1 MPQYNKADLGRAAA
15 QYGYVRDTFE
25 KVLRLKEILEHF
37 NTQEYLA
44 EHLMLKGGTA
54 INLTVFNLLRLSV
67 DIDMD
72 YTPNDSKD
80 DMLESRAQITDL
92 IKEYMKKEGYF
103 LSSASRF
110 SHSLDAF
117 HYNYI
122 NAGGNKDMIKLE
134 INYSLRAH
142 IFESTYRSILNNT
155 FKSDIR
161 IRTVAPLEIFAA
173 KGNALISRAAARDLY
188 DWSNLIEHNLFTDQ
202 KDLFRKC
209 FAFYIT
215 ISAGKGQ
222 INRDFNPSAI
232 DLLDFTKIRRDL
244 FPVISRKDNFQLEE
258 RKRQAKQYIADLMQ
272 LEEKE
277 IEYMTCSYKNELFI
291 EKYQYVNNEG
301 IKRTA
306 IIKSKDL
313 YTNSFFKKMNIL
325 TKVAFGVF
333 GAAYIICL
341 IIFVIVLR
349 RKFYEP
355 LEKLNKAM
363 ELLAEGKRK
372 KPIDYSGPREFVD
385 ICDRFNVMVS
395 KLEDSENQRKKLMN
409 DKERMMADISHDLKT
424 PITSIQ
430 GYAKAL
436 SDGIIPDG
444 DKDKYIKIIYEKSK
458 KLTDLINIFHEYSKL
473 EHPDFNL
480 TLEKVDLSEYLRA
493 YIALKYEDIVESGFN
508 IEVDIPE
515 EEMEMKID
523 KIQLQRV
530 FDNILG
536 NSIKHNEKGTNIY
549 VSLEKKSASYEIIIA
564 DDGKGIP
571 KEIASNIFE
580 AFTVGDES
588 RNSRQGSGLGLA
600 IAKTIVELHE
610 GTIELVLAPPKELS
624 TEFKITLKKGPKL

>member
-1 MPQYNKADLGRAAA
+1 MKKSKKENSKGSIFSLLINNYILFTVIIIISAILISSVSNYFIFGNYDATLGLTEKYQNYLKEEKFNKLN
-15 QYGYVRDTFE
+15 
-25 KVLRLKEILEHF
+25 LKEITGEEGSIEILDENYNLIYSLGNDINTEGYNEDEVNAIPDHINNGTYLNAYDYYSESGESYKLIIAESYSSNDELE
-37 NTQEYLA
+37 NEL
-44 EHLMLKGGTA
+44 GTNSNWFKVLDK
-54 INLTVFNLLRLSV
+54 NLNV
-67 DIDMD
+67 I
-72 YTPNDSKD
+72 
-80 DMLESRAQITDL
+80 LESDNAPAN
-92 IKEYMKKEGYF
+92 KN
-103 LSSASRF
+103 
-110 SHSLDAF
+110 
-117 HYNYI
+117 HY
-122 NAGGNKDMIKLE
+122 
-134 INYSLRAH
+134 S
-142 IFESTYRSILNNT
+142 
-155 FKSDIR
+155 
-161 IRTVAPLEIFAA
+161 
-173 KGNALISRAAARDLY
+173 
-188 DWSNLIEHNLFTDQ
+188 
-202 KDLFRKC
+202 
-209 FAFYIT
+209 
-215 ISAGKGQ
+215 
-222 INRDFNPSAI
+222 
-232 DLLDFTKIRRDL
+232 
-244 FPVISRKDNFQLEE
+244 
-258 RKRQAKQYIADLMQ
+258 
-272 LEEKE
+272 EKE
-277 IEYMTCSYKNELFI
+277 IEYMTYSYKNELFI

-301 IKRTA
+301 INRTA
-306 IIKSKDL
+306 IIKYKDL

-549 VSLEKKSASYEIIIA
+549 VSLEKKSDSYEIIIA

>member
-1 MPQYNKADLGRAAA
+1 MKKSKKENSKGSIFSLLINNYILFTVIIIISAILISSVSNYFIFSNNYAYLGLTEKYQNYLKEEKFNKLN
-15 QYGYVRDTFE
+15 
-25 KVLRLKEILEHF
+25 LKEITGEEGSIEILDENYNLIYSLGNDINTEGYNEDEVNAIPDHINNGTYLNAYDYYSESGESYKLIIAESYSSNDELE
-37 NTQEYLA
+37 NEL
-44 EHLMLKGGTA
+44 GTNSNWFKVLDK
-54 INLTVFNLLRLSV
+54 NLNV
-67 DIDMD
+67 I
-72 YTPNDSKD
+72 
-80 DMLESRAQITDL
+80 LESDNAPAD
-92 IKEYMKKEGYF
+92 KN
-103 LSSASRF
+103 
-110 SHSLDAF
+110 
-117 HYNYI
+117 HY
-122 NAGGNKDMIKLE
+122 
-134 INYSLRAH
+134 S
-142 IFESTYRSILNNT
+142 
-155 FKSDIR
+155 
-161 IRTVAPLEIFAA
+161 
-173 KGNALISRAAARDLY
+173 
-188 DWSNLIEHNLFTDQ
+188 
-202 KDLFRKC
+202 
-209 FAFYIT
+209 
-215 ISAGKGQ
+215 
-222 INRDFNPSAI
+222 
-232 DLLDFTKIRRDL
+232 
-244 FPVISRKDNFQLEE
+244 
-258 RKRQAKQYIADLMQ
+258 
-272 LEEKE
+272 EKE
-277 IEYMTCSYKNELFI
+277 IEYMTYSYKNELFI

-301 IKRTA
+301 INRTA
-306 IIKSKDL
+306 IIKYKDL

>member
-1 MPQYNKADLGRAAA
+1 MKKSKKENSKGSIFSLLINNYILFTVIIIISAILISSVSNYFIFSNNYAYLGLTEKYQNYLKEEKFNKLNLKVITGEEGTIEILDENYNLIYALGNDINI
-15 QYGYVRDTFE
+15 QGYNEDEVNAIPDYIKNGTYLNVYDYYSESGEIYKLIISEAYYNDELENELETNGNWF
-25 KVLRLKEILEHF
+25 KVLDKNLNVILESD
-37 NTQEYLA
+37 NA
-44 EHLMLKGGTA
+44 PADK
-54 INLTVFNLLRLSV
+54 N
-67 DIDMD
+67 
-72 YTPNDSKD
+72 
-80 DMLESRAQITDL
+80 
-92 IKEYMKKEGYF
+92 
-103 LSSASRF
+103 
-110 SHSLDAF
+110 
-117 HYNYI
+117 HY
-122 NAGGNKDMIKLE
+122 
-134 INYSLRAH
+134 S
-142 IFESTYRSILNNT
+142 
-155 FKSDIR
+155 
-161 IRTVAPLEIFAA
+161 
-173 KGNALISRAAARDLY
+173 
-188 DWSNLIEHNLFTDQ
+188 
-202 KDLFRKC
+202 
-209 FAFYIT
+209 
-215 ISAGKGQ
+215 
-222 INRDFNPSAI
+222 
-232 DLLDFTKIRRDL
+232 
-244 FPVISRKDNFQLEE
+244 
-258 RKRQAKQYIADLMQ
+258 
-272 LEEKE
+272 EKE
-277 IEYMTCSYKNELFI
+277 IEYMTYPYKNELFI

-301 IKRTA
+301 INRTA
-306 IIKSKDL
+306 IIKYKDL

-436 SDGIIPDG
+436 SDGIIPEG
-444 DKDKYIKIIYEKSK
+444 DKDKYINIIYEKSK

-473 EHPDFNL
+473 EHPDFTL